1 MKVLIAE
8 DELIS
13 NHILQEMLQQWGYEV
28 ICTTDGDQAWQILQQ
43 PDAPQLVL
51 LDWVMPNM
59 SGVEVCKRVR
69 QHESGTYT
77 YILIL
82 TEVKVEKRDVVH
94 GLETGADDYLTKPYN
109 PQELKARLDIGKRI
123 LTLEKDLREKNNHL
137 EHLVEQRTK
146 QLVKSLERE
155 RFIRQ
160 TLEILNHTVDTETV
174 IRELTE
180 EMGRFFKVDRCL
192 LWSFDEH
199 KRPIISSQYCHLDAF
214 PPINPNDVPF
224 SSIEPFIQ
232 DRLDKKHNVLMNIP
246 MPSHFP
252 VALQPYIHQYKIQSL
267 LVFNI
272 SYQGHAY
279 GRLTLHRCQEA
290 REWDEDDIALV
301 ENILPY
307 IGIALHQAKVFQQ
320 QQYAME
326 RLESTILSLM

>member
-13 NHILQEMLQQWGYEV
+13 NQILQEMLQQWGYEV
-28 ICTTDGDQAWQILQQ
+28 VCTTDGDQAWHIMQQ
-43 PDAPQLVL
+43 PDAPQLLL

-69 QHESGTYT
+69 QLNSENYT

-82 TEVKVEKRDVVH
+82 TEFKVEKHDVVH

-123 LTLEKDLREKNNHL
+123 LTLQKDLREKNEHL
-137 EHLVEQRTK
+137 EHLVEERTR

-155 RFIRQ
+155 RFLRQ
-160 TLEILNHTVDTETV
+160 TLEILNHTVDTHAIV
-174 IRELTE
+174 KDLTE
-180 EMGRFFKVDRCL
+180 EIGRFFKVDRCL
-192 LWSFDEH
+192 LLGFDEQH
-199 KRPIISSQYCHLDAF
+199 HTAITSQYCHMDAF
-214 PPINPNDVPF
+214 PPVLAHDIAF
-224 SSIEPFIQ
+224 EGLEPFIK
-232 DRLDKKHNVLMNIP
+232 DRVDKKLNVLMNVS

-252 VALQPYIHQYKIQSL
+252 IALQPYVSQYKIQSML
-267 LVFNI
+267 LFNI
-272 SYQGHAY
+272 VYQGHAY
-279 GRLTLHRCQEA
+279 GRLALHLCREA
-290 REWDEDDIALV
+290 REWNEDDIALV